1 MRERSTAT
9 RPGSPAVRVADAT
22 GELLG
27 PHPSGASQSA
37 DARLAPAFAA
47 LSSDDI
53 SVVSVDVFD
62 TLLWRTVPEP
72 HDAFPLIGVRLAD
85 HGVLVEDVWPGVF
98 AQLRVEAEKRA
109 RAAQRAR
116 GGGPEVTLAAIYEEL
131 PERVFAGA
139 GRAAAIEHELEVERG
154 LLLCDLDVLALIRA
168 ARERGKR
175 VVAVSD
181 TYFDETQLRHLL
193 ERPPLRSDEVD
204 AVYASSAHQAGKGS
218 GLWTLVLE
226 QLGCRP
232 DQVLHVGDNHHAD
245 VLAADALGVRT
256 VYFERRPAA
265 LARALPREA
274 AHAGNA
280 GVHPIEGD
288 HGLSALR
295 AKTLHRAERE
305 ALASELRPY
314 WEYGAAALGPVF
326 AGFAEWS
333 HERARAA
340 GVSKLFCLMREGEL
354 LSGLINTAAPAA
366 QRPVA
371 AEPIWLSR
379 HVCARACVLEA
390 TREELHALFV
400 RRNLPT
406 LREFCATLGLEPT
419 DLPTLSARAEARLD
433 DAGLGDAVIDEIV
446 YDAELRRR
454 VVAASR
460 ELRRR
465 VVRYVQERLPPGERR
480 MMLVDLGWGATVQG
494 LLQKLLR
501 ADAIDCDVA
510 GLYLLTRDA
519 AADRMLDGLE
529 VHGFLGSAGLPH
541 AAVEAIMRSP
551 EILEQVC
558 MPEHGSQIDLTA
570 SLQPVLADV
579 GGIARQAPQRGAVQ
593 QGIAAFQREWVRYRT
608 AREGALPPLHPTARD
623 QLRGILFRAVAAP
636 TPDEAAIFAG
646 WLHDENFGSE
656 GVESVV
662 AGPAAKAVRHVDP
675 HTLVDIPMT
684 ELYWPYGLAALHDEP
699 LAASVE
705 AASSGLVPW
714 EAFASELETGEF
726 EVYPDIGWGFS
737 DEGKW
742 AITPRRN
749 RLGLTYV
756 RAVVAGDFVK
766 RVRLDPADR
775 PCVLRIDWIRLRC
788 RVHDVS
794 EPVTIDFEHPAD
806 FSRVAIRGAREIG
819 PKLLLVEGDDPQLVI
834 DVEAAAGRPVYRV
847 VVEVAYAALPIAH
860 TQARERRARLKG
872 WLRRLAKDSPAG
884 APVRLARRVARR

>member
-1 MRERSTAT
+1 TAT
-9 RPGSPAVRVADAT
+9 RPGSPAARVADAT
-22 GELLG
+22 RELFG
-27 PHPSGASQSA
+27 PPPPGAAEPA

-47 LSSDDI
+47 LAADDV
-53 SVVSVDVFD
+53 SVVSVDLFD
-62 TLLWRTVPEP
+62 TLLWRKVPEP
-72 HDAFPLIGVRLAD
+72 EAAFPLVGARLAD
-85 HGVLVEDVWPGVF
+85 HGALAEDVWPDVF
-98 AQLRVEAEKRA
+98 ATLRVEAEKRA
-109 RAAQRAR
+109 RAAQRAA
-116 GGGPEVTLAAIYEEL
+116 GGGPEVTLAAIYEQL

-139 GRAAAIEHELEVERG
+139 GRAAAIEHELEVEHG
-154 LLLCDLDVLALIRA
+154 LVLCDLDVLALIRA

-181 TYFDETQLRHLL
+181 TYFDEPQLRRLL
-193 ERPPLRSDEVD
+193 DRSPLGAEELD
-204 AVYASSAHQAGKGS
+204 AVYASSAHQAGKAS
-218 GLWTLVLE
+218 GLWTLVLKE
-226 QLGCRP
+226 LGCRP

-245 VLAADALGVRT
+245 VLAARALGVRT
-256 VYFERRPAA
+256 VYFERRPAT
-265 LARALPREA
+265 LARVLPREA
-274 AHAGNA
+274 AHAA
-280 GVHPIEGD
+280 GGLHRLEGD

-295 AKTLHRAERE
+295 AKTLHRAQRE
-305 ALASELRPY
+305 ALTSELRPY

-326 AGFAEWS
+326 AGFAQWA

-340 GVSKLFCLMREGEL
+340 GVSRLFCLMREGEL
-354 LSGLINTAAPAA
+354 LSGLINAAAPAA
-366 QRPVA
+366 QEPVP

-379 HVCARACVLEA
+379 HVCARACILEG
-390 TREELHALFV
+390 TREELHALFE

-406 LREFCATLGLEPT
+406 LREFCGTLGLEPA
-419 DLPTLSARAEARLD
+419 DLPTLSERADARLD

-446 YDAELRRR
+446 YDAALRSR

-480 MMLVDLGWGATVQG
+480 MVLVDLGWGATVQG

-501 ADAIDCDVA
+501 ADGVDCEVV

-529 VHGFLGSAGLPH
+529 VHGFLGCAGLPDD
-541 AAVEAIMRSP
+541 AIEAIMRSP

-558 MPEHGSQIDLTA
+558 MPEHGSQVDLDT
-570 SLQPVLADV
+570 SLEPVLAPV
-579 GGIARQAPQRGAVQ
+579 GAIARQAPQRSAVQ
-593 QGIAAFQREWVRYRT
+593 QGIAAFQREWVRYRI
-608 AREGALPPLHPTARD
+608 AQGGALPPLHDTARD
-623 QLRGILFRAVAAP
+623 QLRSILFRAVAAP

-662 AGPAAKAVRHVDP
+662 AGSTAKAVRHVDP
-675 HTLVDIPMT
+675 RTLVDIPMT

-714 EAFASELETGEF
+714 EAFASELETGDF
-726 EVYPDIGWGFS
+726 EVYPDIGWGFGK
-737 DEGKW
+737 EGKW
-742 AITPRRN
+742 AVTPWRN

-775 PCVLRIDWIRLRC
+775 PCVLRLDWIRLRC
-788 RVHDVS
+788 RVHDAA
-794 EPVTIDFEHPAD
+794 EPVTIDFEAPAD
-806 FSRVAIRGAREIG
+806 FARVAVHGAREIG

-834 DVEAAAGRPVYRV
+834 DVEAAVGRPVYRV
-847 VVEVAYAALPIAH
+847 VVECAYAALPIARS
-860 TQARERRARLKG
+860 QARERRARLKG
-872 WLRRLAKDSPAG
+872 WLRGVAKDSRAG
-884 APVRLARRVARR
+884 PLIGLARRLSGR

>member
-1 MRERSTAT
+1 MRERTTAT

-27 PHPSGASQSA
+27 PHASGVVEPA
-37 DARLAPAFAA
+37 DARLAPAYAA
-47 LSSDDI
+47 LAGEDI

-62 TLLWRTVPEP
+62 TLLWRKVPEP
-72 HDAFPLIGVRLAD
+72 ADAFPLVGQRLAD
-85 HGVLVEDVWPGVF
+85 HGALADDVWPRVF
-98 AQLRVEAEKRA
+98 AELRVAAEKRA
-109 RAAQRAR
+109 RAAQRAA
-116 GGGPEVTLAAIYEEL
+116 GGGPEVTLAAIYEQL
-131 PERVFAGA
+131 PERLFAGA
-139 GRAAAIEHELEVERG
+139 GRAAAIEHELEVEHA
-154 LLLCDLDVLALIRA
+154 LLLCDLDLLALLHE
-168 ARERGKR
+168 ARKQGKR

-181 TYFDETQLRHLL
+181 TYFDEAQLRRLL
-193 ERPPLRSDEVD
+193 DRPPLAVGDLD

-218 GLWTLVLE
+218 GLWTLVLNE
-226 QLGCRP
+226 LGCRP

-274 AHAGNA
+274 AHIGG
-280 GVHPIEGD
+280 GVHPAEGD

-295 AKTLHRAERE
+295 AKTLHRAER
-305 ALASELRPY
+305 ATLASELRPY

-333 HERARAA
+333 HERARASD
-340 GVSKLFCLMREGEL
+340 VSKLFCLMREGEL
-354 LSGLINTAAPAA
+354 LSGLINAAAPAA

-379 HVCARACVLEA
+379 HVCARACILEG
-390 TREELHALFV
+390 TREELHALFA

-406 LREFCATLGLEPT
+406 LREFCATLGLEAA
-419 DLPTLSARAEARLD
+419 DLPTLSGRADARLD
-433 DAGLGDAVIDEIV
+433 DAGVGDAVIDEIV
-446 YDAELRRR
+446 YDAELRSR
-454 VVAASR
+454 VVAASG

-501 ADAIDCDVA
+501 ADGVDCEVA

-519 AADRMLDGLE
+519 AADRTLDGLE
-529 VHGFLGSAGLPH
+529 VHGFLGSAGVPH
-541 AAVEAIMRSP
+541 DAIETIMRSP

-558 MPEHGSQIDLTA
+558 MPEYGSQIDLTP
-570 SLQPVLADV
+570 SLEPVLTEA
-579 GGIARQAPQRGAVQ
+579 GEIARQAPQRSAVQ
-593 QGIAAFQREWVRYRT
+593 HGIACFQREWVRYRT
-608 AREGALPPLHPTARD
+608 AQERALPPLHTTGRD
-623 QLRGILFRAVAAP
+623 QLRAILFRAVAAP

-646 WLHDENFGSE
+646 WMHDENFGSE
-656 GVESVV
+656 AVESVV

-675 HTLVDIPMT
+675 RTLVDIPMT
-684 ELYWPYGLAALHDEP
+684 ELYWPYGLAALHDQP

-705 AASSGLVPW
+705 AASAGLVPW
-714 EAFASELETGEF
+714 EAFASELETGDF

-737 DEGKW
+737 EAGKW
-742 AITPRRN
+742 AVTPRRN

-775 PCVLRIDWIRLRC
+775 PCVLRLDWIRLRC
-788 RVHDVS
+788 RVHDAS

-806 FSRVAIRGAREIG
+806 FARVTVRGAREIG

-834 DVEAAAGRPVYRV
+834 DVEAVAGRPVYRV
-847 VVEVAYAALPIAH
+847 VVECAYAALPIAR
-860 TQARERRARLKG
+860 TQARERRARVKG
-872 WLRRLAKDSPAG
+872 WLRRMAKDSPAG
-884 APVRLARRVARR
+884 APLRLARRVVRR

>member
-1 MRERSTAT
+1 MRERTTAT
-9 RPGSPAVRVADAT
+9 RPGYPAARVADAT
-22 GELLG
+22 GGLLG
-27 PHPSGASQSA
+27 APAPGATEPA
-37 DARLAPAFAA
+37 DARLAPAFALLA
-47 LSSDDI
+47 QDD
-53 SVVSVDVFD
+53 VAVLSVDVFD
-62 TLLWRTVPEP
+62 TLLWRKVPEP
-72 HDAFPLIGVRLAD
+72 VDAFALVGVRLAD
-85 HGVLVEDVWPGVF
+85 HGVLADDVWPEVF
-98 AQLRVEAEKRA
+98 AELRVEAEERA
-109 RAAQRAR
+109 RAVQRAA
-116 GGGPEVTLAAIYEEL
+116 GGGPEVTLSAIYEQL
-131 PERVFAGA
+131 PERVFAAA
-139 GRAAAIEHELEVERG
+139 GRAAAIEHELEVERS

-168 ARERGKR
+168 AGERGKR

-181 TYFDETQLRHLL
+181 TYFDDAQLRRLL
-193 ERPPLRSDEVD
+193 DRPPLRVEEID

-218 GLWTLVLE
+218 GLWTLVLRE
-226 QLGCRP
+226 LGCRP
-232 DQVLHVGDNHHAD
+232 EQVVHVGDNHHAD
-245 VLAADALGVRT
+245 VLAADALGIRT

-274 AHAGNA
+274 AHAGS
-280 GVHPIEGD
+280 GVHPVEGD

-295 AKTLHRAERE
+295 AKTLHRAERDG
-305 ALASELRPY
+305 LDTELRPY

-326 AGFAEWS
+326 AGFAEWA

-354 LSGLINTAAPAA
+354 LSGLINAAAPAA

-379 HVCARACVLEA
+379 HVCAQACILEG
-390 TREELHALFV
+390 TREELHALFA

-406 LREFCATLGLEPT
+406 LREFCATLGLEPS
-419 DLPTLSARAEARLD
+419 DLPTLSSRAEARLD

-446 YDAELRRR
+446 YDAELRSR

-465 VVRYVQERLPPGERR
+465 VVRYVQAGLPPGEGR

-501 ADAIDCDVA
+501 AEEVDCEVV

-519 AADRMLDGLE
+519 VADRMLDGLE
-529 VHGFLGSAGLPH
+529 VNGFLGSAGLPH
-541 AAVEAIMRSP
+541 AAIEAIMRSP

-558 MPEHGSQIDLTA
+558 MPEYGSQIGLTA
-570 SLQPVLADV
+570 SLEPVLAPV
-579 GGIARQAPQRGAVQ
+579 GGIAGQARQRAAVQ

-608 AREGALPPLHPTARD
+608 AREGALPPLHATARG
-623 QLRGILFRAVAAP
+623 QLRAILFRAVAAP

-662 AGPAAKAVRHVDP
+662 AGPSAKAVRHVDP
-675 HTLVDIPMT
+675 RTLVEIPMT

-699 LAASVE
+699 LGASVA

-742 AITPRRN
+742 AVAPRRN
-749 RLGLTYV
+749 RLGLSYV

-766 RVRLDPADR
+766 RVRLDPATR
-775 PCVLRIDWIRLRC
+775 PCVLRLDWIRLRC
-788 RVHDVS
+788 RVHNAP
-794 EPVTIDFEHPAD
+794 EPVTIDFEHPSD
-806 FSRVAIRGAREIG
+806 FSRLALHGAREIG

-834 DVEAAAGRPVYRV
+834 DVEAAVGRPVYRV
-847 VVEVAYAALPIAH
+847 VVEIAYAALPIAR

-872 WLRRLAKDSPAG
+872 WLRRLAKESPAG
-884 APVRLARRVARR
+884 APIRLARRLTRR